1 MGHAAGGKRSG
12 LGYGGGSTQ
21 GWGADVWAGTQRKGV
36 SVPLV
41 CGPGR
46 VEERAVTGQWGR
58 GFDWVGE
65 GAVTGVDIAAASSP
79 ETGET
84 GSLGFYRAGVRH
96 QRSTYEAPGSCALAS
111 SGRGKV
117 LAAQ

>member
-1 MGHAAGGKRSG
+1 MLRGPSKVNGPRCWGEKKRDG
-12 LGYGGGSTQ
+12 LRGGSTQ

-46 VEERAVTGQWGR
+46 VEERAVTGYKVAR
-58 GFDWVGE
+58 KR
-65 GAVTGVDIAAASSP
+65 ASSP

-96 QRSTYEAPGSCALAS
+96 QRSMYEAPGSCALAS